1 MLEKDKIITFILN
14 YLFRRDKEWDE
25 KLYWDKFWKDKIF
38 SGKFSELE
46 YWFQVKVY
54 RRMHNYFLS
63 ILGDL
68 SGKKI
73 LEVGCGSGY
82 ASLLLS
88 EAGAF
93 CTLMDSSEG
102 ALKYS
107 ENLLQKIGVNKNK
120 INYVLGSAEKIPFK
134 DNSFDIVHNCGVLEH
149 YNDEQIKRI
158 LFEMKRVTKRGG
170 QVIVVLPNLLSLEII
185 YRMFKFGKGSEQYI
199 SKRKLKKFLEE
210 VGLVNIEIK
219 SAHASVLP
227 SFIPQIIH
235 DRFSWIDD
243 IFTWGDYLFYGR
255 GFKE

>member
-1 MLEKDKIITFILN
+1 MELITFILN
-14 YLFRRDKEWDE
+14 YLFRRNKEWDE
-25 KLYWDKFWKDKIF
+25 KLYWDKFWKDKIV
-38 SGKFSELE
+38 SGKFSELD

-54 RRMHNYFLS
+54 RRMHNHFLS

-88 EAGAF
+88 QTDAF
-93 CTLMDSSEG
+93 CALMDSSEW

-120 INYVLGSAEKIPFK
+120 INYVLGNAEKIPFE
-134 DNSFDIVHNCGVLEH
+134 DNSFDVVHNCGVLEH
-149 YNDEQIKRI
+149 YNNEQIKRI
-158 LFEMKRVTKRGG
+158 LSEMKRVTKRGG

-185 YRMFKFGKGSEQYI
+185 YRMFKFGKGSERYI
-199 SKRKLKKFLEE
+199 SRRKLKKFLEE
-210 VGLVNIEIK
+210 VGLMNIEIK

-227 SFIPQIIH
+227 SFIPKIIH

-243 IFTWGDYLFYGR
+243 FFMWGDYLFYGR